1 MDKIELENLLNE
13 GLSIGDIAKKYNKSF
28 SATKYWVNKHKLKS
42 KYNNFKGTAKGLEIK
57 RSDSSSNPDISH
69 LDYSKWNEDQK
80 RAYSYIL
87 GFYLGD
93 GCLGHTKKNS
103 RSKTFMITNQASFLN
118 MNKLITDSLQLIFPN
133 KKIKHYYRKNSDC
146 VNIMVSAISLEEL
159 FPHGKGTKHTR
170 KIELKEWQE
179 SICDEY
185 PEQLIKGLIE
195 SDGCRFKP
203 VRKYDYT
210 VYQFTN
216 ASKDIHHIL
225 QKFCDKLKLD
235 YTFRTNKS
243 TERNEKR
250 ATVYLTCFSKKEI
263 VEKLDSFIGIKS

>member
-28 SATKYWVNKHKLKS
+28 TATKYWVNKHKLKS
-42 KYNNFKGTAKGLEIK
+42 RYNNFKGTAKGTEIRK
-57 RSDSSSNPDISH
+57 SKGTTNPDLSH
-69 LDYSKWNEDQK
+69 LDYSKWSEEQK
-80 RAYSYIL
+80 QSYSYIL

-93 GCLGHTKKNS
+93 GCLGHTKKSS

-118 MNKLITDSLQLIFPN
+118 MNKLITDSLQTIFPN
-133 KKIKHYYRKNSDC
+133 KKVKHYYRKNSDC
-146 VNIMVSAISLEEL
+146 VNIMVNAISLEEL

-179 SICDEY
+179 EICKQY
-185 PEQLIKGLIE
+185 PKELIKGLIE

-203 VRKYDYT
+203 VKKYDYI

-216 ASKDIHHIL
+216 ASKDIHSIL
-225 QKFCDKLKLD
+225 QKFCDLLQIEHTSRKREFK
-235 YTFRTNKS
+235 
-243 TERNEKR
+243 NEKR
-250 ATVYLTCFSKKEI
+250 ATIYLTCFSKKES
-263 VEKLDSFIGIKS
+263 VEKLEGFIGKKS